1 MAMIHY
7 VDPAG
12 NMTAIVRGEF
22 GNEKRVELAKQIL
35 QQEKAEQV
43 GFEVPPVNGGDC
55 RLEMM
60 GGEFCGNAV
69 RAFAYLKASEQH
81 SGGRHAVKVEI
92 SGAANPVMANVD
104 LSAGLAFVQM
114 PKPLGVEEVLVKDTM
129 RPVVHMEGIDH
140 VIMEGVDADEE
151 LRRMLFAAMG
161 KWQPNACGI
170 LFLKGDE
177 MTPVVYVRSTESLIW
192 ESSCGSGSVACAWY
206 LAASTGMLNQ
216 DGIYKLK
223 FTEPGGV
230 VEAGVMVKNHEI
242 IQCMMGGD
250 IKLAGEEAL

>member
-104 LSAGLAFVQM
+104 LSAGSGFRA
-114 PKPLGVEEVLVKDTM
+114 
-129 RPVVHMEGIDH
+129 
-140 VIMEGVDADEE
+140 DAETS
-151 LRRMLFAAMG
+151 RRRRGARQG
-161 KWQPNACGI
+161 YNA
-170 LFLKGDE
+170 
-177 MTPVVYVRSTESLIW
+177 
-192 ESSCGSGSVACAWY
+192 SGSAYGRDRPCDH
-206 LAASTGMLNQ
+206 GRR
-216 DGIYKLK
+216 G
-223 FTEPGGV
+223 
-230 VEAGVMVKNHEI
+230 
-242 IQCMMGGD
+242 CR
-250 IKLAGEEAL
+250 

>member
-151 LRRMLFAAMG
+151 LAEDALRAMG
-161 KWQPNACGI
+161 KWR
-170 LFLKGDE
+170 L
-177 MTPVVYVRSTESLIW
+177 TPAES
-192 ESSCGSGSVACAWY
+192 Y
-206 LAASTGMLNQ
+206 
-216 DGIYKLK
+216 
-223 FTEPGGV
+223 F
-230 VEAGVMVKNHEI
+230 
-242 IQCMMGGD
+242 
-250 IKLAGEEAL
+250 

>member
-1 MAMIHY
+1 
-7 VDPAG
+7 
-12 NMTAIVRGEF
+12 
-22 GNEKRVELAKQIL
+22 
-35 QQEKAEQV
+35 
-43 GFEVPPVNGGDC
+43 
-55 RLEMM
+55 
-60 GGEFCGNAV
+60 
-69 RAFAYLKASEQH
+69 
-81 SGGRHAVKVEI
+81 
-92 SGAANPVMANVD
+92 MANVD

-151 LRRMLFAAMG
+151 LAEDALRAMG